1 LRQSP
6 GKDRKRRFDDGAI
19 PIRAW
24 FALQSIRDRINPEAT
39 MAKLNRNGVDLYY
52 EVHGKGP
59 PLLLTHGYS
68 LTSAMWQGQ
77 IEALSKHHELVL
89 WDMRGHGRSDYPDDP
104 SSYSE
109 ALTVADMA
117 ALLDEIG
124 AERAV
129 VGGLSLG
136 GYMSLAFYRAHP
148 QRVRA
153 LLIIDTG
160 PGFKKDDAREA
171 WNRRS
176 QDTGDRYERDGLE
189 VLKSD
194 SPEYASVSHRDAS
207 GLARAARGMLTQRDA
222 RVIESLPD
230 IKVPSLVVVGA
241 DDTPFLAA
249 SDYMAAK
256 IPGAK
261 KAVIP
266 AAGHVVNIDQPQAF
280 IEAVLPFLDGLPRN
294 ATPEKVSS

>member
-1 LRQSP
+1 MPKISR
-6 GKDRKRRFDDGAI
+6 DGVGI
-19 PIRAW
+19 
-24 FALQSIRDRINPEAT
+24 
-39 MAKLNRNGVDLYY
+39 YY
-52 EVHGKGP
+52 EVHGSGP

-68 LTSAMWQGQ
+68 STSEMWEGQ
-77 IEALSKHHELVL
+77 IEALSKHHELVV
-89 WDMRGHGRSDYPDDP
+89 WDMRGHGRSDYPDDA
-104 SSYSE
+104 SAYSE
-109 ALTVADMA
+109 AATVADMA
-117 ALLDEIG
+117 ALLDEVG
-124 AERAV
+124 ADSAV

-160 PGFKKDDAREA
+160 PGFKKDDARDA
-171 WNRRS
+171 WNKRALETADRFEREGLGVLQSGSRERS
-176 QDTGDRYERDGLE
+176 
-189 VLKSD
+189 
-194 SPEYASVSHRDAS
+194 SVSHRDAS

-222 RVIESLPD
+222 RVIELLPD

-241 DDTPFLAA
+241 DDTPFLGA

-266 AAGHVVNIDQPQAF
+266 AAGHAVNIDQPQAF
-280 IEAVLPFLDGLPRN
+280 IEAVLPFLDSLPRN
-294 ATPEKVSS
+294 AAAERTAGS